1 MKEGTKKRIGKIL
14 RVIRNSF
21 FLSIATLFSA
31 FVAGTFLVY
40 KFMFGFYE
48 ESRLALIVSLVVCLV
63 CIGIWRLLFRR
74 VGKVYLAIFL
84 SPWIY
89 LLIYSIGLDPV
100 YKHLMAKSGNAGAQ
114 FELGGM
120 YHIGAKRLMGQG
132 VPKDHMEAVKWYQLA
147 MEQGSAPAKYAL
159 GSMYY
164 NGERYKNIKQVI
176 ELQGHKVGVLKDD
189 KKALDLFQDSAEKGI
204 FESQLSLGWMY
215 YQGVGGI
222 GVQKDDKKAFKWF
235 RHALVEDEYSK
246 NGNQNSLFES
256 HWTSHD
262 VSNISDYSLVQ
273 RSENAV
279 GKIYEQGLVVQ
290 QDYKEAAKWYRRAAR
305 KFFLLDYCT
314 PLYTYY
320 RSCRAYSNYPEAQYN
335 LGLMYANGHGV
346 PEDNVSAY
354 MWWSIASTNEE
365 LRYHQVCINAGIR
378 TDCEGHYS
386 SEEIKGVK
394 DAMEGIK
401 ILEKKMTP
409 QQIEEA
415 VAMAMRWKRKTPD
428 PLLP

>member
-89 LLIYSIGLDPV
+89 LLIYSIGLDLV

-164 NGERYKNIKQVI
+164 NGERYKNIRQVI
-176 ELQGHKVGVLKDD
+176 RLPRHKVRVLKDD
-189 KKALDLFQDSAEKGI
+189 KKALALFQDSAEKGI

-215 YQGVGGI
+215 YQ
-222 GVQKDDKKAFKWF
+222 
-235 RHALVEDEYSK
+235 E
-246 NGNQNSLFES
+246 
-256 HWTSHD
+256 
-262 VSNISDYSLVQ
+262 
-273 RSENAV
+273 
-279 GKIYEQGLVVQ
+279 
-290 QDYKEAAKWYRRAAR
+290 
-305 KFFLLDYCT
+305 
-314 PLYTYY
+314 
-320 RSCRAYSNYPEAQYN
+320 
-335 LGLMYANGHGV
+335 
-346 PEDNVSAY
+346 
-354 MWWSIASTNEE
+354 
-365 LRYHQVCINAGIR
+365 
-378 TDCEGHYS
+378 
-386 SEEIKGVK
+386 
-394 DAMEGIK
+394 
-401 ILEKKMTP
+401 
-409 QQIEEA
+409 
-415 VAMAMRWKRKTPD
+415 
-428 PLLP
+428 